1 MTILTSESIAD
12 TENTAATAPQPHGR
26 LQSAWGRCFAAIYEP
41 LMQATE
47 NGGNAARRAAVLA
60 RARGTVVE
68 LGAGTGLNLPHYP
81 PDVELVLTEP
91 EPPMARRLLERL
103 QQSGRQARVLQ
114 APADRIPLPDGSV
127 DTVVCTLVL
136 CTVHDLDATLTEIRR
151 LLKPDGWLLFIE
163 HVAAEPGTRLRHW
176 QDRFERPWRR
186 IAHGCHTNRDTED
199 ALRNAGFALEEI
211 HHGQMESELL
221 LRPLTWGTANL
232 AAA

>member
-1 MTILTSESIAD
+1 MTTLSKSIAD
-12 TENTAATAPQPHGR
+12 SERTAAAAPQTHGR

-103 QQSGRQARVLQ
+103 RESGRQARVLQ
-114 APADRIPLPDGSV
+114 ASADRIPLPDASV

-136 CTVHDLDATLTEIRR
+136 CTVSDPRAALTEVDRVLR
-151 LLKPDGWLLFIE
+151 PGGQLLFLE
-163 HVAAEPGTRLRHW
+163 HVRADDPRIARW
-176 QDRFERPWRR
+176 QDRIHPIWRR
-186 IAHGCHTNRDTED
+186 FGHGCNCNRPTP
-199 ALRNAGFALEEI
+199 ALIEQSPLALESIER
-211 HHGQMESELL
+211 GELPKSPPIV
-221 LRPLTWGTANL
+221 RPLAVGRAVSPG
-232 AAA
+232 